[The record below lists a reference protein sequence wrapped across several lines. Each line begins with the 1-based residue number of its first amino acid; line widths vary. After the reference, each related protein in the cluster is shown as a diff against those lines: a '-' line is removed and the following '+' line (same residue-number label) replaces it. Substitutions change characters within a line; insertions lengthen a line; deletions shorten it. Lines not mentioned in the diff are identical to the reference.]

1 MPPKNDSAPP
11 LSPPGPLVEPEWL
24 RDHLDEV
31 RILDVRMETRSFAGP
46 LCPEDEAMF
55 ADTPLKGLTGHI
67 PGAVSVPWKSVVSQ
81 RVENGI
87 ELQGMRP
94 TAEAFQALMQECG
107 VNKNQTIVVCGRC
120 ADLKELAVCTRL
132 YWTLKYFGHDSITLL
147 NGGVAN
153 WIKQGN
159 PLEHHAVTPP
169 PGHFQIVEERTDLLA
184 DLEQT
189 RQTLLTKTWKLLD
202 ARTLDVYLGL
212 TAPGIVRPNGWGHI
226 PGAKLFSAN
235 LVAHQLGPACFYDPE
250 VIDAAARAVRIN
262 PEAPSI
268 TYCNSG
274 VFGSTTWFALHEI
287 LGNKQVRLFD
297 GSMHQWTKTP
307 GYSVIRLMIE

>member
-1 MPPKNDSAPP
+1 MTPKNDSVPAIS
-11 LSPPGPLVEPEWL
+11 LPGPLVEPEWL
-24 RDHLDEV
+24 ADHLGEV
-31 RILDVRMETRSFAGP
+31 RILDVRMEPRSFAGP

-55 ADTPLKGLTGHI
+55 ADSPLKGLTGHI
-67 PGAVSVPWKSVVSQ
+67 PGAVSVPWKRVLGQ

-87 ELQGMRP
+87 TLQGMRP

-107 VNKNQTIVVCGRC
+107 VNKNQTVVICGRC
-120 ADLKELAVCTRL
+120 ADLKELAACTRL

-147 NGGVAN
+147 NGGVAH
-153 WIKQGN
+153 WIKRGN
-159 PLEHHAVTPP
+159 SIEHHVVTPP
-169 PGHFQIVEERTDLLA
+169 PGNFQVNEERTELLA
-184 DLEQT
+184 DLEQA
-189 RQTLLTKTWKLLD
+189 RQTLLTNTWKLLD

-212 TAPGIVRPNGWGHI
+212 TAPGIIRPDGWGHI

-235 LVAHQLGPACFYDPE
+235 LVAHQLGPAYFYPPE

-262 PEAPSI
+262 PEVPSI

-274 VFGSTTWFALHEI
+274 VFGSATWFALHEI
-287 LGNKQVRLFD
+287 LGNQQVRLFD

-307 GYSVIRLMIE
+307 GHSVIRLMIE